1 MRKIKSELIK
11 KKIESMVI
19 RANTQLRPDVLA
31 ALKKAKAKEKNKL
44 LHNMFSAIIENA
56 GVARNKK
63 LAICQDTGL
72 PVVFLEIGD
81 KVCVDKNI
89 EDIINQATASAYKKG
104 YFRASIQKDP
114 LLRAK
119 RPSYE
124 PVIIHTNIV
133 NGTRL
138 KITLLVKGFGCE
150 NKASV
155 KMFNP
160 TTNLADIENFIVE
173 VVRWAGASACPP
185 YVIGV
190 GIGGTQDFA
199 GLLAKKA
206 LLRSITK
213 PNNNKKLASLEKRL
227 INRINALK
235 IGPMGL
241 GGNSTVLGVN
251 IKTYPT
257 HIAGLPVAVNI
268 SCHALRSA
276 SVVI

>member
-1 MRKIKSELIK
+1 MRNIKSELIK
-11 KKIESMVI
+11 KKIEAMVI

-31 ALKKAKAKEKNKL
+31 ALKKARAKEKNKL
-44 LHNMFSAIIENA
+44 LRNILSAIIENA
-56 GVARNKK
+56 DIARNKK
-63 LAICQDTGL
+63 LAICQDTGM
-72 PVVFLEIGD
+72 PIVFLEIGD

-89 EDIINQATASAYKKG
+89 EDVISQATVSAYKKG
-104 YFRASIQKDP
+104 YFRASIQKEP
-114 LLRAK
+114 LLRTK
-119 RPSYE
+119 KPSYK

-133 NGTRL
+133 KGTRL

-150 NKASV
+150 NKAKV

-160 TTNLADIENFIVE
+160 TTNLADIEDFIVE
-173 VVRWAGASACPP
+173 VVRCAGASACPP

-206 LLRSITK
+206 LLRVINK
-213 PNNNKKLASLEKRL
+213 PHNNKKLASLEKRL
-227 INRINALK
+227 TNRINALK

-241 GGNSTVLGVN
+241 GGNSTALAVN
-251 IKTYPT
+251 IETYPT